1 MKMIHVVVSRW
12 QKSVTW
18 VYSLLNITEVNV
30 LVYDKENPDNLFNV
44 PVNKGHEASAYLRYI
59 LDYYDRLPNFTFFI
73 QDDEYAWHHI
83 GSVQEQ
89 FCHALNSGGEYYN
102 INGNCPL
109 GDFHRSAHKEA
120 YLAWYADFIE
130 PVVPRAS
137 LPADWMTGERGC
149 AQFLVHRNRIHRFPK
164 EFYQRLYDWLLTT
177 EVPGNLPAVYLE
189 WSWHVLWGDRKNA
202 GSV

>member
-1 MKMIHVVVSRW
+1 MNGVLDFHLYALGPRMKMIHVVVSRW
-12 QKSVTW
+12 RKSVTW

-73 QDDEYAWHHI
+73 QDDEYAWHHV

-89 FCHALNSGGEYYN
+89 FCHAL
-102 INGNCPL
+102 
-109 GDFHRSAHKEA
+109 KEA

-189 WSWHVLWGDRKNA
+189 WTWHVLWGDRKNA